1 MCEIFAL
8 TAKRPIEPDAYL
20 EEFFADS
27 AWNPHGWGLVWYGDQ
42 GRELFK
48 EPVQAVESGL
58 LKYVLGWDL
67 CSKLLIAH
75 IRNTTRGT
83 LAYANC
89 HPFEFA
95 DSCGRMWSI
104 CHNGTIIDE
113 TLTSRFGAVQEG
125 CTDTERVSLLLH
137 ERLDAAITE
146 KGSLLSFEERFA
158 VLGQLVADLSPSNK
172 LNLAIEDGEYLYIH
186 TNTFQPTLYENV
198 LDDGVVFC
206 SRPIGTEDLWSPV
219 PSCRLL
225 AFRDGKMVEAAP
237 DHGHGF
243 DNDHYLKL
251 IAEGKI

>member
-8 TAKRPIEPDAYL
+8 SAKRPIEPDAYL

-58 LKYVLGWDL
+58 LKYVLSWDL

-75 IRNTTRGT
+75 IRNATRGT
-83 LAYANC
+83 LAY
-89 HPFEFA
+89 
-95 DSCGRMWSI
+95 
-104 CHNGTIIDE
+104 
-113 TLTSRFGAVQEG
+113 
-125 CTDTERVSLLLH
+125 
-137 ERLDAAITE
+137 
-146 KGSLLSFEERFA
+146 
-158 VLGQLVADLSPSNK
+158 
-172 LNLAIEDGEYLYIH
+172 EDGEYLYIH

-243 DNDHYLKL
+243 DNDRYLKL

>member
-8 TAKRPIEPDAYL
+8 SAKRPIEPDAYL

-58 LKYVLGWDL
+58 LKYVLSWDL

-75 IRNTTRGT
+75 IRNATRGT

-95 DSCGRMWSI
+95 DSCGRLWSI

-113 TLTSRFGAVQEG
+113 TSTNGSTRRSPRRARSSPSRSASRCSGSWSRTSRRR
-125 CTDTERVSLLLH
+125 TS
-137 ERLDAAITE
+137 
-146 KGSLLSFEERFA
+146 
-158 VLGQLVADLSPSNK
+158 
-172 LNLAIEDGEYLYIH
+172 
-186 TNTFQPTLYENV
+186 
-198 LDDGVVFC
+198 
-206 SRPIGTEDLWSPV
+206 
-219 PSCRLL
+219 
-225 AFRDGKMVEAAP
+225 
-237 DHGHGF
+237 
-243 DNDHYLKL
+243 
-251 IAEGKI
+251 